1 MELLLSFRG
10 NIGGLIDAQAVLANI
25 DGSNFGAQ
33 PMRVPNVYVALDA
46 TETVNLNRIY
56 ADNVTATEFNVV
68 DSSIAAVSLDNNQ
81 LKVKGTKV
89 GTTKASV
96 TNSDGKTQ
104 EFVITVR
111 KATGNGWM

>member
-1 MELLLSFRG
+1 MNLPAYRD
-10 NIGGLIDAQAVLANI
+10 NIGGLIDAQAVLDNI
-25 DGSNFGAQ
+25 DGSNYGAQ

-46 TETVNLNRIY
+46 TEVVDLNRVY
-56 ADNVTATEFNVV
+56 AENVTATEFNVV
-68 DSSIAAVSLDNNQ
+68 DSSIAAVSLNNNQ
-81 LKVKGTKV
+81 LTVKGTKV

-96 TNSDGKTQ
+96 TSSDGQTQ

>member
-1 MELLLSFRG
+1 
-10 NIGGLIDAQAVLANI
+10 
-25 DGSNFGAQ
+25 
-33 PMRVPNVYVALDA
+33 
-46 TETVNLNRIY
+46 VNLNRIY

>member
-1 MELLLSFRG
+1 M
-10 NIGGLIDAQAVLANI
+10 
-25 DGSNFGAQ
+25 
-33 PMRVPNVYVALDA
+33 
-46 TETVNLNRIY
+46 
-56 ADNVTATEFNVV
+56 

>member
-1 MELLLSFRG
+1 MLS
-10 NIGGLIDAQAVLANI
+10 NI

-96 TNSDGKTQ
+96 TSSDGKTQ